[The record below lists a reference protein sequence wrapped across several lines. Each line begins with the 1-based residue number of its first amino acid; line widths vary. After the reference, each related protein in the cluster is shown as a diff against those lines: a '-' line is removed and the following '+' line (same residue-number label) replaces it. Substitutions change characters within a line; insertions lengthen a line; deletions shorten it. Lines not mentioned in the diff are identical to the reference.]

1 MPKGRDPYCYK
12 ADRGFP
18 PDRDSCG
25 TAALGGEV
33 FSDHGDHLSC
43 AAQTGVLDEPA
54 VGLAG
59 WKFAAP
65 QIVIVS
71 DRRSRESNDP
81 NRRSPL
87 HPLPLPPSSQ
97 IGVDLRGVHP
107 KPSQIGVHFSDRKP
121 FGVEFRPFSVFLRV
135 LMQLRVSGFRSR
147 AMTAIPA
154 IYTPPPIGQLGF

>member
-1 MPKGRDPYCYK
+1 MKYTPTLSLSRVARVSEAKDLLAEREDPRCVPPLRSFVSFVVKG
-12 ADRGFP
+12 
-18 PDRDSCG
+18 CG
-25 TAALGGEV
+25 
-33 FSDHGDHLSC
+33 FSDPGDHLSC

-87 HPLPLPPSSQ
+87 RPSPLPMYPTPSQ
-97 IGVDLRGVHP
+97 FGVGLRAYHP
-107 KPSQIGVHFSDRKP
+107 KHPHWRGFQRFPIYWRGLGEVPGLIGF
-121 FGVEFRPFSVFLRV
+121 
-135 LMQLRVSGFRSR
+135 
-147 AMTAIPA
+147 
-154 IYTPPPIGQLGF
+154 